1 MKTILIL
8 ETSLD
13 LLRLTK
19 DDLVVKFIADGN
31 LKRYGDD
38 FVETNDDQVYFI
50 KVISLAEYRTKLM
63 QIIGRGYD
71 EIQMDNVKN
80 DVAGLLKSL
89 NLTVL
94 SHKTAE
100 ITEKDLEPNAGKI
113 EAVPSVLDENK
124 DKENPAPLASGAT
137 GQ

>member
-8 ETSLD
+8 ERSLD
-13 LLRLTK
+13 GLRLTK
-19 DDLVVKFIADGN
+19 DDLVAGFTQSGN
-31 LKRYGDD
+31 LKRHGDD
-38 FVETNDDQVYFI
+38 FIETNDDQVYFI

-71 EIQMDNVKN
+71 EVRMDNVKK
-80 DVAGLLKSL
+80 DVAELMAAI
-89 NLTVL
+89 NLTVF
-94 SHKTAE
+94 SHEKVK
-100 ITEKDLEPNAGKI
+100 ITEKDLEPNTGKI

>member
-80 DVAGLLKSL
+80 DVA
-89 NLTVL
+89 
-94 SHKTAE
+94 
-100 ITEKDLEPNAGKI
+100 
-113 EAVPSVLDENK
+113 
-124 DKENPAPLASGAT
+124 
-137 GQ
+137 